1 MSLLIDILLNF
12 FGSAC
17 LALLLT
23 VAGVC
28 LLFFLIKGF
37 YPKYTFSL
45 VSIVVGIVLFFSLL
59 IQSILIC
66 GALEIKSKSEI
77 LEIKIHQNIPS
88 YYEGSQ
94 VEISSLEVQQLL
106 DNLIDDYPVLGYYV
120 DTAEFSGYNYSN
132 ITEAF
137 IDELNWFLTKY
148 IWKRIGW
155 SLLFIV
161 GGTFIVVKTMNSLH
175 TPIRGINRM
184 SRGGS
189 SVTPIRTSSRIRNRR
204 LR

>member
-1 MSLLIDILLNF
+1 MNLLLDILLNF
-12 FGSAC
+12 LGSAC
-17 LALLLT
+17 LSILLT
-23 VAGVC
+23 IAGVC
-28 LLFFLIKGF
+28 MLFFLIKGF
-37 YPKYTFSL
+37 YPKYTYSL
-45 VSIVVGIVLFFSLL
+45 ISIIVGIILFFFLL
-59 IQSILIC
+59 IQSILLC
-66 GALEIKSKSEI
+66 GALEIKSMSET

-94 VEISSLEVQQLL
+94 AEISSLEVQQLL
-106 DNLIDDYPVLGYYV
+106 NNLIDDCPVLGYYV
-120 DTAEFSGYNYSN
+120 DTAEFIGYNYSN

-155 SLLFIV
+155 SFLFIV
-161 GGTFIVVKTMNSLH
+161 VGTFIVVKTMNGLH
-175 TPIRGINRM
+175 TPIRKINRM

-189 SVTPIRTSSRIRNRR
+189 SVTPIRTTFRNRR